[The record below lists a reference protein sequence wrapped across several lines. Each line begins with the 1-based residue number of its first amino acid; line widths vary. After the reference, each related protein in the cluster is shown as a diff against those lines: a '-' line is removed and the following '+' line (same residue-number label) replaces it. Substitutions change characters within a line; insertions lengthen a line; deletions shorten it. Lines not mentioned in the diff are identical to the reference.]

1 MSYAFA
7 PPKALA
13 ALIIFAAHQR
23 QANKQNYDS
32 YNKINGKVI
41 YIIHLLIRPSFF
53 PPQSAGRIRA
63 IYIFFLSAPF
73 AMLVYN
79 PLVKYERGSSSTAC
93 ALRRIYLLYYLL
105 TISRTITAYT
115 FTVCI
120 IIFGYKITYKKR
132 PACSVLLL

>member
-23 QANKQNYDS
+23 QANQQHYDS

-63 IYIFFLSAPF
+63 IYFFFLSAPF

-79 PLVKYERGSSSTAC
+79 LLIKYERGSSSTTC
-93 ALRRIYLLYYLL
+93 ALRQI
-105 TISRTITAYT
+105 AD
-115 FTVCI
+115 
-120 IIFGYKITYKKR
+120 
-132 PACSVLLL
+132 

>member
-23 QANKQNYDS
+23 QANQQHYDS

-79 PLVKYERGSSSTAC
+79 PLVKYERGSSSTEDQNFGV
-93 ALRRIYLLYYLL
+93 RITNILGEDELVKTL
-105 TISRTITAYT
+105 S
-115 FTVCI
+115 
-120 IIFGYKITYKKR
+120 
-132 PACSVLLL
+132 

>member
-23 QANKQNYDS
+23 QANQQHYDS

-53 PPQSAGRIRA
+53 SAA
-63 IYIFFLSAPF
+63 
-73 AMLVYN
+73 
-79 PLVKYERGSSSTAC
+79 ER
-93 ALRRIYLLYYLL
+93 
-105 TISRTITAYT
+105 
-115 FTVCI
+115 
-120 IIFGYKITYKKR
+120 R
-132 PACSVLLL
+132 PHTCDILLLFCLRHLQCLYIIC

>member
-23 QANKQNYDS
+23 QANQQHYDS
-32 YNKINGKVI
+32 YNKINCKVI

-63 IYIFFLSAPF
+63 IYFFFLSAPF

-79 PLVKYERGSSSTAC
+79 TLVKYERGSSSTAC
-93 ALRRIYLLYYLL
+93 ALRQMIFALLSVNGLSNH
-105 TISRTITAYT
+105 SRPHVRRSHDHLQLQSNVQK
-115 FTVCI
+115 F
-120 IIFGYKITYKKR
+120 
-132 PACSVLLL
+132 PACSVRLL

>member
-23 QANKQNYDS
+23 QGNQQHYDS

-53 PPQSAGRIRA
+53 RRRA
-63 IYIFFLSAPF
+63 QAVELLPRS
-73 AMLVYN
+73 
-79 PLVKYERGSSSTAC
+79 
-93 ALRRIYLLYYLL
+93 YLTSGLY
-105 TISRTITAYT
+105 TSIAN
-115 FTVCI
+115 
-120 IIFGYKITYKKR
+120 GADKKK
-132 PACSVLLL
+132 